1 MRHRSTVPVGWAR
14 RRRLSGALAGRVRTL
29 APFGSQIRSLVRQLL
44 SNAIR
49 MARHIGPQEA
59 RLAVKASPLLVTTPQ
74 FVRMGRLLPDF
85 LIRRKAYQALALPD
99 SAVRS
104 LRSA

>member
-1 MRHRSTVPVGWAR
+1 MGKETPGVPACLQEGYEP
-14 RRRLSGALAGRVRTL
+14 L
-29 APFGSQIRSLVRQLL
+29 PHFGSQIRSLVRPLF

-59 RLAVKASPLLVTTPQ
+59 RFAVKASPLLVTTPQ
-74 FVRMGRLLPDF
+74 FVRIGSLFPDF
-85 LIRRKAYQALALPD
+85 LIRRKAHQALALPD